1 MTASSWTRPL
11 PRRMAPTL
19 ALLLPIAVLAACGFT
34 LGATDD
40 ASVRSNGG
48 GTVVSGPALMDGHGS
63 ILESLRGKVPGLN
76 IRNDGDPC
84 PRITLRNDAS
94 YRTQVSPLVY
104 VDGTRT
110 MDTCILESLR
120 SRDVE
125 MVEVYPTGVTN
136 RPGYIM
142 HPHGLILVFLRS

>member
-1 MTASSWTRPL
+1 MAISRMTRSARSGVS
-11 PRRMAPTL
+11 TL
-19 ALLLPIAVLAACGFT
+19 ALLIPIAALSACGFT
-34 LGATDD
+34 LGSTDD
-40 ASVRSNGG
+40 ATVRSNGG
-48 GTVVSGPALMDGHGS
+48 GTVVSGPALLDGHGS
-63 ILESLRGKVPGLN
+63 VLESLRGKVPGLN

-84 PRITLRNDAS
+84 PRITLRNDAAH
-94 YRTQVSPLVY
+94 RAQVTPLVY

-125 MVEVYPTGVTN
+125 MVEVYPTGVTK
-136 RPGYIM
+136 RPGYLA

>member
-1 MTASSWTRPL
+1 MTASPWARPL
-11 PRRMAPTL
+11 PRSVTSTL
-19 ALLLPIAVLAACGFT
+19 AFLLPIAVLSACGLTF
-34 LGATDD
+34 GATDE

-48 GTVVSGPALMDGHGS
+48 GTVVSGPALLDGHGS
-63 ILESLRGKVPGLN
+63 VLESLRGKVPGLN
-76 IRNDGDPC
+76 IRNDGEPC

-94 YRTQVSPLVY
+94 HRTQVTPLVY

-125 MVEVYPTGVTN
+125 TVEVYPTGVTN
-136 RPGYIM
+136 RPGYIT